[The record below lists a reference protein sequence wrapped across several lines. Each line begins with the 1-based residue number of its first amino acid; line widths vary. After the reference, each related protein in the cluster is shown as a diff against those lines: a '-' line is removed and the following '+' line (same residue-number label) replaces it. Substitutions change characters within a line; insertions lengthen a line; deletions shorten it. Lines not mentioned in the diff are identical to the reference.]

1 MFIVYIVSYIASFI
15 QILTH
20 AYTHTNLNIQLYII
34 DETLTQDSYTRCAY
48 YDAQKCAGVA
58 EFAERATI
66 RLTV

>member
-1 MFIVYIVSYIASFI
+1 MCCKVSS
-15 QILTH
+15 
-20 AYTHTNLNIQLYII
+20 HTNLNIQLYII